1 MAGLLVVQ
9 DITGLKRME
18 ESLLEKEA
26 TLAERE
32 AALRTALTEKEAAL
46 SQTEAAVDAVR
57 QGEERYRTLFTGMRE
72 GFALHEIL
80 CDAQGKPCDYRFLD
94 ANPAFE
100 ALTGLKAEQ
109 IPGAPYA
116 KFCRASRSTG
126 SAPMAR
132 WP

>member
-18 ESLLEKEA
+18 KSLLEKEA
-26 TLAERE
+26 TLAQRE
-32 AALRTALTEKEAAL
+32 AALRTALRQKEAAL
-46 SQTEAAVDAVR
+46 SQTEAALDAVR
-57 QGEERYRTLFTGMRE
+57 QGEERYRTLFTGIRE

-109 IPGAPYA
+109 IHGRTVHEVLPGV
-116 KFCRASRSTG
+116 RSTG